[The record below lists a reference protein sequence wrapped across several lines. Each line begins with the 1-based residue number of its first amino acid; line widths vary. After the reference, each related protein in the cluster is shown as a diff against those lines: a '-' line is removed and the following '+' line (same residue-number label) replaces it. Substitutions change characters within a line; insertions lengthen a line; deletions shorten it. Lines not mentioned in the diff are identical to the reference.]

1 MTLIRIILIFL
12 IGFLTFR
19 SLALYEAEKKRRNSS
34 REDNDKNGRAKKRKV
49 PRDLGEY
56 VDYEEVKD

>member
-1 MTLIRIILIFL
+1 MSLIRIILIFL

-19 SLALYEAEKKRRNSS
+19 SLSLYEAEKKRRNSS
-34 REDNDKNGRAKKRKV
+34 SEDNNRNSGTKKRKV
-49 PRDLGEY
+49 PKDMGEY

>member
-1 MTLIRIILIFL
+1 MSLIRIILIFL

-19 SLALYEAEKKRRNSS
+19 SLSLYEAEKRRRNST
-34 REDNDKNGRAKKRKV
+34 RRDNDKNPGTKKRKV
-49 PRDLGEY
+49 PEDLGEY

>member
-19 SLALYEAEKKRRNSS
+19 SLSLYEAEKKRRN
-34 REDNDKNGRAKKRKV
+34 NDKNSGTKKRKV

-56 VDYEEVKD
+56 VDYEEIKD